1 MSLDRVASAD
11 SHRTVESRVSLPES
25 KPVIRVYLMRQIALE
40 FRGQKA
46 WRNVVLGEGTLSSV
60 PPLATSCY
68 CPVSSTREEHLDWE
82 GELKCNEDVIAANF
96 TIGKSTVKEFIIV
109 SITPPLEAKSLLH
122 DMQVSIPVRLVT
134 DSYTE
139 APLPNSL

>member
-1 MSLDRVASAD
+1 
-11 SHRTVESRVSLPES
+11 
-25 KPVIRVYLMRQIALE
+25 MRQITLE

-46 WRNVVLGEGTLSSV
+46 WRNVVLGEGTLTSV

-82 GELKCNEDVIAANF
+82 GELKCNDDVIAANF
-96 TIGKSTVKEFIIV
+96 SIGNSTVKEFVIV
-109 SITPPLEAKSLLH
+109 SITPPLEAKSLLQ

-134 DSYTE
+134 DSYIE